1 MKKFNAFLVS
11 EAQIYDHAA
20 TSVEY
25 SLSEVLISEWLNTAS
40 PPERFLQ
47 QPLIGPNKLL
57 PLLLEHVRAELL
69 VKGPFVSSLPRVF
82 RIAFALKGYYSQIY
96 NLEELLFGKFTI

>member
-1 MKKFNAFLVS
+1 MLFWFPRHKFIITQPLQSN
-11 EAQIYDHAA
+11 I
-20 TSVEY
+20 

-82 RIAFALKGYYSQIY
+82 RIAFDLKGYYSQIH
-96 NLEELLFGKFTI
+96 NLEY